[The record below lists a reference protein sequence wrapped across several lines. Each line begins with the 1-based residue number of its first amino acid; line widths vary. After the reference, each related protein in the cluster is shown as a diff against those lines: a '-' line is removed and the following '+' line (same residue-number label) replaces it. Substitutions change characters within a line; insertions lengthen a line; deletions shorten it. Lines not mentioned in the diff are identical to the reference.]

1 MAAGDHRGVRGG
13 LHADRAKAVVRI
25 LLGVLGPPR
34 SGRRADAQAQGRALR
49 LRGSAWVTHPHV
61 AVAPHQ
67 LAGHELC
74 VEDPRALPHLEPAA
88 AKCGNRQA
96 RRTVAWNEDPIPDP
110 TDNVGRI
117 VPMHPTSVNIVQGCA
132 RCFPSVVAAWLI
144 WSRAVTT
151 SAHMP
156 LPASGRVLAKK
167 AIGGQ
172 SFGHGW
178 ACGAPL
184 LWSTDPALL
193 PGRVGGLV
201 RGLVAGVLRGLLR
214 RLVGGLRLGLSCGL
228 VSWLATCAVGA
239 LLERLLC
246 GPERELH
253 DGLRLWSSAVEPRRG
268 PPACATSGQLCAHGQ
283 SLPQRAPSGQLSA
296 CAADGGQTARGQGS
310 SPAAISDVAGLACQ
324 AEWNVSSCPVPGHC
338 GGACHRV
345 LASAIDGQVAGGAGQ
360 AAVAC
365 VPCSAVPRPGSGGCI
380 ACSPARGEWGAR
392 SRGGQA

>member
-1 MAAGDHRGVRGG
+1 MLQAGIAATEMAAGDHRGVRGG

-156 LPASGRVLAKK
+156 LPASGRVLAQESDWWPIVWPWMGLWR
-167 AIGGQ
+167 ASPLVHRSRPASGA
-172 SFGHGW
+172 GW
-178 ACGAPL
+178 RAGPRARRRGAPRAAP
-184 LWSTDPALL
+184 PARRRTA
-193 PGRVGGLV
+193 PRT
-201 RGLVAGVLRGLLR
+201 VLR
-214 RLVGGLRLGLSCGL
+214 
-228 VSWLATCAVGA
+228 A
-239 LLERLLC
+239 
-246 GPERELH
+246 
-253 DGLRLWSSAVEPRRG
+253 
-268 PPACATSGQLCAHGQ
+268 GQLAGNLC
-283 SLPQRAPSGQLSA
+283 RR
-296 CAADGGQTARGQGS
+296 C
-310 SPAAISDVAGLACQ
+310 PA
-324 AEWNVSSCPVPGHC
+324 
-338 GGACHRV
+338 
-345 LASAIDGQVAGGAGQ
+345 
-360 AAVAC
+360 
-365 VPCSAVPRPGSGGCI
+365 
-380 ACSPARGEWGAR
+380 
-392 SRGGQA
+392 